1 MMEMDY
7 LEDTYQHQLVTNLL
21 WCRNYHLRL
30 AREIEKQLKE
40 LSKKDQLSIH
50 LE

>member
-1 MMEMDY
+1 MGY
-7 LEDTYQHQLVTNLL
+7 LEDTYQQQLVTNLL

-30 AREIEKQLKE
+30 AKEIEKQLKE
-40 LSKKDQLSIH
+40 LSKKHQLSIR